1 MIIICVKAVKMFFR
15 HSRLLVIQ
23 LWVSDASVDVNSQP
37 PHPFSVSLSA
47 LSLEVCVCIAHMAS
61 HKTHTCTPSKDIH
74 PFLQVLLPAPVEV
87 PLCN

>member
-1 MIIICVKAVKMFFR
+1 MIIIWVKAVKMFFR

-47 LSLEVCVCIAHMAS
+47 LSLEVCVCIAHMAG
-61 HKTHTCTPSKDIH
+61 HKTHMRSVQRYTPIPPGAAPRTC
-74 PFLQVLLPAPVEV
+74 
-87 PLCN
+87 